1 MLKLYSLYIQS
12 AFFDLLSYIWVCN
25 AQHELGTQTGIKEVA
40 KMNTYGVEIESIG
53 LTENEL
59 KVAIESVEGLTY
71 AGHFGYHGLQS
82 RFGTRG
88 KHNGLQNL
96 WGSERDGS
104 LVNNSGRGM
113 SHEVV
118 SPIMYGNEGLK
129 VVSRVMKAMT
139 RAGAK
144 VNKSCGTH
152 ITTCLKNS
160 ARFKRMSAKR
170 QAHTLNKMIE
180 AYTYFYAEGFCAV
193 VSQSRREF
201 SPTRSGYGGFNLFK
215 ELERGYDRGYMN
227 FAVGDVDNAQY
238 DLNRKPMRRD
248 AININKF
255 ATSGLIEFR
264 QHQGTLNGE
273 KITAWAKLLTGLFHF
288 ALNENHPNYGKDL
301 REFPPTFEGMLE
313 CLNIKVQTARV
324 LRERKAHFEGGF
336 MPTNQYMTN
345 AYNTYQMER
354 ELNA

>member
-1 MLKLYSLYIQS
+1 
-12 AFFDLLSYIWVCN
+12 
-25 AQHELGTQTGIKEVA
+25 
-40 KMNTYGVEIESIG
+40 MNTYGVEIESVG
-53 LTENEL
+53 LTEPQL

-88 KHNGLQNL
+88 KHNGLQHL

-104 LVNNSGRGM
+104 LHNHTGRGM
-113 SHEVV
+113 AHEVV
-118 SPIMYGNEGLK
+118 SPIMYGNNGLK
-129 VVSRVMKAMT
+129 VVSRVMKAMS

-152 ITTCLKNS
+152 ITTCLNNS

-193 VSQSRREF
+193 VSPSRREF

-215 ELERGYDRGYMN
+215 HIERGYDYDGVTMN
-227 FAVGDVDNAQY
+227 FAVGDVNTAQH
-238 DLNRKPMRRD
+238 DLRIKPMRRD

-255 ATSGLIEFR
+255 ASSGLIEFR
-264 QHQGTLNGE
+264 QHQGTLSGD

-301 REFPPTFEGMLE
+301 REFEPSFEGMLE

-336 MPTNQYMTN
+336 MPTNRKMRE

-354 ELNA
+354 ELNS